1 MKKKIIHNL
10 FKKQT
15 SDASMIVSG
24 IILSIIGI
32 IKHQIAWILL
42 GIPISLI
49 YTISCLYTYKK
60 GQSNRRLFDGLL
72 TILIMI
78 AVTSFMI
85 NMIKEQKTVMIIMCT
100 IALTIS
106 GFALFKI
113 VKHKNS

>member
-15 SDASMIVSG
+15 SDAGMIVSG

-32 IKHQIAWILL
+32 INHQIAWIIF

-49 YTISCLYTYKK
+49 YTISCLYTHKK
-60 GQSNRRLFDGLL
+60 GQNNRRLFDGLL

-85 NMIKEQKTVMIIMCT
+85 NMIKEQKTVMTVMCT
-100 IALTIS
+100 IALIYS